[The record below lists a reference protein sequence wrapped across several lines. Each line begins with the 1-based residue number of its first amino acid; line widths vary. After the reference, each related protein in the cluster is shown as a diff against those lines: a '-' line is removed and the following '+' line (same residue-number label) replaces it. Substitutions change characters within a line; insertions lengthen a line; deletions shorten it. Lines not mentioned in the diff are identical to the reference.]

1 MTTQQAIRHTDPC
14 PPMSVQSDEA
24 LACRLKRVIDGG
36 PEAIAERLAELDREW
51 TVGKAAA
58 TAAGGLLLGSVL
70 LGRGLRMPLAL
81 AAGGAMLQHGVGRQS
96 FIGRLLAQ
104 SGLRTESQVERER
117 TALKAL
123 RGDFHNVPT
132 VHAVVNDDDLSRLEG
147 EGGIVVEPDDHAV
160 SATQAASELVAAT
173 QR

>member
-1 MTTQQAIRHTDPC
+1 MNAMNIHPQSGPC
-14 PPMSVQSDEA
+14 PPASVQTDEA
-24 LACRLKRVIDGG
+24 LACRLKKIIDGG
-36 PEAIAERLAELDREW
+36 PTAIADRLAELDREW

-70 LGRGLRMPLAL
+70 LGRGLRLPMAL
-81 AAGGAMLQHGVGRQS
+81 VAGGAMLQHGLGGPSVVGRL
-96 FIGRLLAQ
+96 FIRA
-104 SGLRTESQVERER
+104 GLRTASEVERER

-123 RGDFHNVPT
+123 RGDFHDIPS

-147 EGGIVVEPDDHAV
+147 EGGIVVEPQDHAV
-160 SATQAASELVAAT
+160 SATQAAAELVAAA

>member
-1 MTTQQAIRHTDPC
+1 MNAQLSNRTAGEC

-70 LGRGLRMPLAL
+70 LGRGFRLPLAV
-81 AAGGAMLQHGVGRQS
+81 AAGGAMLQHGVGRHS
-96 FIGRLLAQ
+96 FISRLLAQ
-104 SGLRTESQVERER
+104 YGLRTEGEVERER

-147 EGGIVVEPDDHAV
+147 EGGIVVEPESHAV
-160 SATQAASELVAAT
+160 NATQAVSDLVAAT